1 MAVRRKEGE
10 QPVTRDDIIRMARE
24 AGAVFPADGSYHCFE
39 VPGTLERFAALV
51 AAAEREACAK
61 VCDQFIDE
69 MQKVLPVEKL
79 RETDPYKAFYK
90 ANAARIIQDTI
101 RARGQA

>member
-1 MAVRRKEGE
+1 M
-10 QPVTRDDIIRMARE
+10 RDTIDMARE
-24 AGAVFPADGSYHCFE
+24 SGLLETSSSGYDVWYVDNLKAFE
-39 VPGTLERFAALV
+39 ALV
-51 AAAEREACAK
+51 RADEREACAK

-101 RARGQA
+101 RARGNT